1 MNGFFYGVALQWK
14 LDIRSKSLLVTCY
27 IIPLIFFLLMG
38 GIFTSVM
45 PEMRSTLIQSMIV
58 VSVSMG
64 AFIGLPPSL
73 IETYG
78 SDIKKVYKANGVPIY
93 LGLVTM
99 FLSAFVHLMIA
110 CIVIVLFA
118 PVLFEAALLIQVPI
132 FFLALAIYIIV
143 SLSIGSILGLII
155 KNQAK
160 LTMIAQL
167 VFLPSIM
174 LSGIMFPI
182 DFLPNF
188 LKTIGRI
195 FPASWGY
202 LLMLD
207 NGFCLENLWYLIFVL
222 FAAVIVCGVILK
234 KQNQRATFF
243 R

>member
-1 MNGFFYGVALQWK
+1 MNAFLYGLALQWK

-27 IIPLIFFLLMG
+27 IVPLIFFFLMG

-45 PEMRSTLIQSMIV
+45 PEMKNTLIQSMIV
-58 VSVSMG
+58 MSVSMG
-64 AFIGLPPSL
+64 ALIGLPPSL

-93 LGLVTM
+93 LGLITM
-99 FLSAFVHLMIA
+99 FLSAFFHLMLT
-110 CIVIVLFA
+110 CIMIVLLA
-118 PVLFEAALLIQVPI
+118 PILFEATLPTQLPT

-143 SLSIGSILGLII
+143 SLSIGSILGLTV

-182 DFLPNF
+182 DLLPDFLEI
-188 LKTIGRI
+188 IGRI

-202 LLMLD
+202 RLML
-207 NGFCLENLWYLIFVL
+207 NKGFCFENIYYLIFIFLV
-222 FAAVIVCGVILK
+222 AVIVCKTILE
-234 KQNQRATFF
+234 KQKVK
-243 R
+243 